1 MPGFL
6 KADFLAWKS
15 CDTSVP
21 PCDLQFGRKVIPRY
35 SPKWMQV
42 SQVFQTRRI
51 CGMGFH
57 SSENLSRLIF
67 IPDFGFTTWVW
78 VNLEIASLSKSW
90 NCFGNIQGMNWGCVS
105 GVLHVESSSLKTK
118 HHESLRPRL
127 SLNMHHTP
135 VQVTLACS
143 SQSLINGPW
152 YITILSLSGH

>member
-21 PCDLQFGRKVIPRY
+21 PCDLQFGRKVIPHY

-57 SSENLSRLIF
+57 SSETYQDLSSFLISGL
-67 IPDFGFTTWVW
+67 PRATGV
-78 VNLEIASLSKSW
+78 SKSW
-90 NCFGNIQGMNWGCVS
+90 NCILWTWMFYKLRKQPRYELRWRVGCLTCWIFKPEKKNTMNHCDQGSAWTCTTR
-105 GVLHVESSSLKTK
+105 LFKWLWHVA
-118 HHESLRPRL
+118 L
-127 SLNMHHTP
+127 SL
-135 VQVTLACS
+135 
-143 SQSLINGPW
+143 
-152 YITILSLSGH
+152 

>member
-21 PCDLQFGRKVIPRY
+21 PCDLQFGRKVI
-35 SPKWMQV
+35 
-42 SQVFQTRRI
+42 QVFQTRRI

-57 SSENLSRLIF
+57 SSENVSRLIF
-67 IPDFGFTTWVW
+67 IPDFGFTTCYVLWTWMFYKLRKQPRYELRWCV
-78 VNLEIASLSKSW
+78 
-90 NCFGNIQGMNWGCVS
+90 GC
-105 GVLHVESSSLKTK
+105 LTCWIFKPEKK

-143 SQSLINGPW
+143 SQSLIKMDHD
-152 YITILSLSGH
+152 ISRFTILSLSGH

>member
-21 PCDLQFGRKVIPRY
+21 TCDLQFGRMVIPRY

-105 GVLHVESSSLKTK
+105 GVLHVESSSLKKNTMNHCDQGSAWTCTTRLFK
-118 HHESLRPRL
+118 WLWHVAL
-127 SLNMHHTP
+127 SL
-135 VQVTLACS
+135 
-143 SQSLINGPW
+143 
-152 YITILSLSGH
+152 